1 VNKYF
6 KEAQSLLA
14 LGIPII
20 LAQFSQTAMGFVD
33 TVMAGKVSETDMSA
47 VAVGTSIWLP
57 AILFGH
63 GLLMALTPV
72 VAQLNGSGRRQVIGN
87 HIQQGLWLAFF
98 LSLLVMGVIYNAHHI
113 INNMP
118 NIDHE
123 LANKAVRFLHAIMWG
138 APGYLFYQVLRSQCD
153 GLSKTKPGM
162 FIGFLGLFIN
172 IPINYIFIY
181 GHFGAPALGGVG
193 CGVATASV
201 YWAMFFFMR
210 WYIRHTPSQRDI
222 RANKQFALPD
232 FSLLKRLFALGL
244 PIGLAYFFEVTLFAI
259 VALLVA
265 PLGIIAVAGHQVA
278 LNFSSLMF
286 MFPISLGIAATIRVG
301 YNLGSSATENAKT
314 SAYASIMVGLTV
326 ACCTALVTVSL
337 REQIALMYNRN
348 PEVVLLASQLMLFAA
363 IYQISDAIQVI
374 GAGILRGYKDTR
386 SIFFITFIAY
396 WLLGLPTGYL
406 LGLTDFIVPHLG
418 PKGFWIGFIIGLTAS
433 AIMILSRILWLQR
446 QPDEFVLRHSTR

>member
-1 VNKYF
+1 MNKYF

-98 LSLLVMGVIYNAHHI
+98 LSLLVIGVIYNAHHI

-172 IPINYIFIY
+172 IPINYIFI
-181 GHFGAPALGGVG
+181 
-193 CGVATASV
+193 
-201 YWAMFFFMR
+201 
-210 WYIRHTPSQRDI
+210 
-222 RANKQFALPD
+222 
-232 FSLLKRLFALGL
+232 
-244 PIGLAYFFEVTLFAI
+244 
-259 VALLVA
+259 
-265 PLGIIAVAGHQVA
+265 
-278 LNFSSLMF
+278 
-286 MFPISLGIAATIRVG
+286 
-301 YNLGSSATENAKT
+301 
-314 SAYASIMVGLTV
+314 
-326 ACCTALVTVSL
+326 
-337 REQIALMYNRN
+337 
-348 PEVVLLASQLMLFAA
+348 
-363 IYQISDAIQVI
+363 
-374 GAGILRGYKDTR
+374 
-386 SIFFITFIAY
+386 
-396 WLLGLPTGYL
+396 
-406 LGLTDFIVPHLG
+406 
-418 PKGFWIGFIIGLTAS
+418 
-433 AIMILSRILWLQR
+433 
-446 QPDEFVLRHSTR
+446 